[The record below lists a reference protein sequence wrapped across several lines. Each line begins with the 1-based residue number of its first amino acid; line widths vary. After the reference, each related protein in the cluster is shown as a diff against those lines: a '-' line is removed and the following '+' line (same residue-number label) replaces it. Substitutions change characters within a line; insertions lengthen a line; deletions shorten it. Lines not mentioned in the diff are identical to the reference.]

1 METILSMVKLDLL
14 IPLSETAYDDRL
26 LQYIASAQAELK
38 RRGIVLTESV
48 DDQNLVAVYAAW
60 MWRNRHKGDGEPR
73 MIQWMVHNRLMSQK
87 GAVE

>member
-1 METILSMVKLDLL
+1 METILDMVKLDLI
-14 IPLSETAYDDRL
+14 IPLSETVYDARL
-26 LQYIASAQAELK
+26 LQYIESAQAELE

-48 DDQNLVAVYAAW
+48 SDQNLVAVYAAW

-73 MIQWMVHNRLMSQK
+73 MIKWMVNNRLMRQK